1 MAVRF
6 GVIGSGMMGREHIAN
21 LKLISGVEV
30 VALCDPEPQSL
41 RAAASMLPGEVHM
54 SHDVSAMLAEAPLD
68 AVVIASPNYT
78 HLDVVRPL
86 IGSGVHIL
94 CEKPLAT
101 NVADAREM
109 VDLAARHNG
118 VFWVGMEY
126 RFMPP
131 ATEFISQVHAGRA
144 GRVVMLTIRE
154 HRFPFLV
161 KVANWNRFSENTG
174 GTMVEKCCHFF
185 DLMRHILQAEPVRV
199 FCSGGMD
206 VNHQDERYDGRKP
219 DIMDN
224 AFTIVDF
231 DNGARATLDL
241 CMFADGA
248 SHQEEINVCGDAAR
262 LDCLIPPGDIVH
274 SPRVG
279 FTWPKKPEREH
290 VAVDRD
296 VLDAG
301 HHHGATYFQLKAFLD
316 AALRGAPVQVT
327 AHDGLMAVAMGAA
340 AERSAKEKRVVDLK
354 EFAL

>member
-1 MAVRF
+1 
-6 GVIGSGMMGREHIAN
+6 
-21 LKLISGVEV
+21 
-30 VALCDPEPQSL
+30 
-41 RAAASMLPGEVHM
+41 
-54 SHDVSAMLAEAPLD
+54 
-68 AVVIASPNYT
+68 
-78 HLDVVRPL
+78 
-86 IGSGVHIL
+86 
-94 CEKPLAT
+94 
-101 NVADAREM
+101 
-109 VDLAARHNG
+109 
-118 VFWVGMEY
+118 
-126 RFMPP
+126 
-131 ATEFISQVHAGRA
+131 
-144 GRVVMLTIRE
+144 MLTIRE